1 LYATAGLFEQLRAAV
16 RHQAQFLADL
26 VRNPPDLEP
35 GLEPVTAE
43 TASRRPGWLAK
54 AEMSGKKEYPLD
66 AIKREDTARLI
77 AQIDEV
83 TENG

>member
-1 LYATAGLFEQLRAAV
+1 
-16 RHQAQFLADL
+16 
-26 VRNPPDLEP
+26 
-35 GLEPVTAE
+35 
-43 TASRRPGWLAK
+43 
-54 AEMSGKKEYPLD
+54 MSGKKEYPLD